1 MYCGGTLSSHHTS
14 SKIDVYHQVSL
25 GAFDTIRSKE
35 LYKQTDVE
43 VGVKALKYRGDNGVY
58 KTKAFLDYLARRHQ
72 TMTYS
77 GVGTHAQNGV
87 AERGIPN
94 VVNSARTMM
103 LHQALLWP
111 EQFDM
116 RL

>member
-1 MYCGGTLSSHHTS
+1 MF
-14 SKIDVYHQVSL
+14 HQVSL
-25 GAFDTIRSKE
+25 GATDTVRSKG
-35 LYKQTDVE
+35 LYEQEAADMGVE
-43 VGVKALKYRGDNGVY
+43 ILSYRGDNGVY
-58 KTKAFLDYLARRHQ
+58 KSKKFKDDLLIRHQ

-77 GVGTHAQNGV
+77 GVGVHGQNGV
-87 AERGIPN
+87 AERGIST

-116 RL
+116 